1 MQGLVA
7 VEKNLS
13 NIVDF
18 LEARGYEV
26 VSMDEADLDTVD
38 AIVVSGAD
46 INLMNIQDTLT
57 EVPVISAAG
66 KSQDEILQELER
78 I

>member
-13 NIVDF
+13 NIVEY
-18 LEARGYEV
+18 LEAKGYEIV
-26 VSMDEADLDTVD
+26 TIDEADLDSVD

-46 INLMNIQDTLT
+46 INLLNIQDTLT
-57 EVPVISAAG
+57 EVPVINASG
-66 KSQDEILQELER
+66 KNTEEILQELER

>member
-7 VEKNLS
+7 VERNLS
-13 NIVDF
+13 KIVEY

-26 VSMDEADLDTVD
+26 VTLDEADLDSVD

-46 INLMNIQDTLT
+46 VNLMNMQDTLA
-57 EVPVISAAG
+57 EVPVINAAG
-66 KSQDEILQELER
+66 KSSDEILQAIER

>member
-1 MQGLVA
+1 MLGLVA
-7 VEKNLS
+7 IEKNLS
-13 NIVDF
+13 QIVDV

-26 VSMDEADLDTVD
+26 VNIDDADLDSVD

-46 INLMNIQDTLT
+46 VNLMNMQDTMA

-66 KSQDEILQELER
+66 KTSEEILQELDR

>member
-13 NIVDF
+13 NIVDY
-18 LEARGYEV
+18 LEAKGYEV
-26 VSMDEADLDTVD
+26 VNLDEADLDSVD

-46 INLMNIQDTLT
+46 ANLMNMQDTLS
-57 EVPVISAAG
+57 EVPVINAAG
-66 KSQDEILQELER
+66 KSSDEILQEIER

>member
-13 NIVDF
+13 KIVDY

-26 VSMDEADLDTVD
+26 VALDEADLDSVD

-46 INLMNIQDTLT
+46 ANLMNMQDTLA
-57 EVPVISAAG
+57 EVPVINAAG
-66 KSQDEILQELER
+66 KSSDEILQEIER

>member
-7 VEKNLS
+7 VEKTLS
-13 NIVDF
+13 KVVDC

-26 VSMDEADLDTVD
+26 IGLDEADLDTVD

-46 INLMNIQDTLT
+46 VNLMNMQDALT
-57 EVPVISAAG
+57 EVPVINAAG
-66 KSQDEILQELER
+66 KSTDEILQEIER

>member
-7 VEKNLS
+7 VEKNLA
-13 NIVDF
+13 NIVDY
-18 LEARGYEV
+18 LEAKGYEV
-26 VSMDEADLDTVD
+26 INLDEADLDSVD

-46 INLMNIQDTLT
+46 ANLMNMQDTLAQ
-57 EVPVISAAG
+57 VPVINAAG
-66 KSQDEILQELER
+66 KSSDEILQEIER

>member
-13 NIVDF
+13 NIVDY
-18 LEARGYEV
+18 LEAKGYEV
-26 VSMDEADLDTVD
+26 VNIDEADLDSVD

-46 INLMNIQDTLT
+46 VNLMNMQDTLS
-57 EVPVISAAG
+57 EVPVINAAG
-66 KSQDEILQELER
+66 KSSDEILQEIER

>member
-7 VEKNLS
+7 VEKTLS
-13 NIVDF
+13 KVVDC

-26 VSMDEADLDTVD
+26 IGLDEADLDTVD

-46 INLMNIQDTLT
+46 VNLMNMQDTLT
-57 EVPVISAAG
+57 EVPVINAAG
-66 KSQDEILQELER
+66 KSTDEILQEIER